1 MQQTSLEEQ
10 ALASKAPHSGSTSA
24 DYQRCVRCIMD
35 TTVPGI
41 HFDSKGECNFC
52 GLHDKMDRAFPL
64 GEAGRRKVQELAADI
79 KRTGKGK
86 KYDCVLGVSGGRDSS
101 FTLWYCV
108 TQLKLRPLAVH
119 FNDGFGNP
127 VAGEN
132 MVKACRKLG
141 VEMRTITS
149 DWRES
154 KDLKIVFL
162 KASTPDMEEGTD
174 LGIAT
179 ALYGVAAKEGIQR
192 IVIGQSFRTE
202 GIAPLSWN
210 YLDGKYLKAVHKQFG
225 TVPLRPWS
233 PNDPGFNLDLKEMF
247 YYAFLRRIK
256 TVTLLYHVDYVRA
269 DVDELLERELD
280 WKNPGAHY
288 FDDLYQ
294 SVIYYLNRTKF
305 NIDRRLFNY
314 SALVRSGQMTR
325 ETALERTSQINSIED
340 QRVIDLC
347 IKRLGLTR
355 AEFDQ
360 IVTTPP
366 KTFRDYPNNYSLIRL
381 LRWPIKVL
389 SQVSLL
395 PESAYDKY
403 FNCGT

>member
-1 MQQTSLEEQ
+1 MT
-10 ALASKAPHSGSTSA
+10 KA
-24 DYQRCVRCIMD
+24 YQRCTRCIMD

-41 HFDSKGECNFC
+41 TFDTKGECNFC
-52 GLHDKMDRAFPL
+52 EVHNHMDDAFPL
-64 GEAGRRKVQELAADI
+64 GEAGRLKVQEIAADI
-79 KRTGKGK
+79 KRIGRGK

-108 TQLKLRPLAVH
+108 VKLGLRPLAVH

-132 MVKACRKLG
+132 MVKACQKLG

-154 KDLKIVFL
+154 KDLKIAFL

-174 LGIAT
+174 VGIAT

-192 IVIGQSFRTE
+192 IIIGQSFRTE
-202 GIAPLSWN
+202 GIAPLTWN
-210 YLDGKYLKAVHKQFG
+210 YLDGKYLKAVHKRFG
-225 TVPLRPWS
+225 TVPLRPWKAD
-233 PNDPGFNLDLKEMF
+233 DPGFHLDIPQMF
-247 YYAFLRRIK
+247 YYAFVRRIK

-269 DVDELLERELD
+269 DVDQLLEKELA
-280 WKNPGAHY
+280 WVNPGAHY

-314 SALVRSGQMTR
+314 SALVRSGQMPR
-325 ETALERTSQINSIED
+325 ETALEKVKHINGIED
-340 QRVIDLC
+340 EKVINLC

-355 AEFDQ
+355 EEFEQ
-360 IVTTPP
+360 IVKAPP
-366 KTFRDYPNNYSLIRL
+366 KTFRDYPNNYALIRK

-389 SQVSLL
+389 SQLNL
-395 PESAYDKY
+395 IPESAYDKY